1 MTELSSAIKR
11 RILIVDDIFDNVQ
24 VLGRTLAHDYE
35 VQFATSGPEA
45 ISLIEQQLPDLILLD
60 VMMPE
65 MNGYE
70 VFAWLSANPRTQNIP
85 VIFVTACNDS
95 DSETHALAAGAVD
108 FIHKPINR
116 LVVRARVNT
125 HLALRQRGLELEQL
139 NAELERRV
147 EERTQALQDALIRA
161 EAAHRA
167 KNQFLANINHELRT
181 PMNAILGLSSLMGR
195 QTDDPRLSGR
205 ISKID
210 EAGRRLLGIIND
222 IIDMSDCQADM
233 IQIDSV
239 DFDLPTV
246 VDQVCNA
253 WQGRAEAKSLAVSR
267 EIDPAI
273 PQVLRGDPMRLRQ
286 ILGNLL
292 GNAVKFSEQG
302 HIVLRARLTEE
313 GEDALTLRFEVEDHG
328 TGIDLKRQA
337 SIFNAFEQADNSTT
351 RSYGGAGLGLAICK
365 QLTELMGGKIGVSSA
380 PGLGSLFWFNLPLKR
395 YAAPA
400 EQALASPL
408 PEGTRVVDWRLV
420 RQTFFSMTSLLTAED
435 YIQAYIMWSNEG
447 HVLETV
453 LGDRANA
460 FNHAMEAFD
469 LATALVLLRAAGAAH
484 PQLAIH

>member
-1 MTELSSAIKR
+1 
-11 RILIVDDIFDNVQ
+11 
-24 VLGRTLAHDYE
+24 
-35 VQFATSGPEA
+35 
-45 ISLIEQQLPDLILLD
+45 
-60 VMMPE
+60 
-65 MNGYE
+65 
-70 VFAWLSANPRTQNIP
+70 
-85 VIFVTACNDS
+85 
-95 DSETHALAAGAVD
+95 
-108 FIHKPINR
+108 
-116 LVVRARVNT
+116 
-125 HLALRQRGLELEQL
+125 
-139 NAELERRV
+139 
-147 EERTQALQDALIRA
+147 
-161 EAAHRA
+161 
-167 KNQFLANINHELRT
+167 
-181 PMNAILGLSSLMGR
+181 
-195 QTDDPRLSGR
+195 
-205 ISKID
+205 
-210 EAGRRLLGIIND
+210 
-222 IIDMSDCQADM
+222 
-233 IQIDSV
+233 
-239 DFDLPTV
+239 
-246 VDQVCNA
+246 
-253 WQGRAEAKSLAVSR
+253 
-267 EIDPAI
+267 
-273 PQVLRGDPMRLRQ
+273 MRLRQ